1 MSLQATTSQTV
12 GPYFSIGLTRLKKVD
27 LAGPGV
33 VSGERIT
40 IEGRVLDGDRKPVP
54 DAMIEI
60 WQANSHGK
68 YAHPEDDQKKP
79 LEPDFQGFGR
89 IPVDENGKFSF
100 TTIKPGT
107 VPGPNGNPQAPHIAV
122 SVFMS
127 GLLRRLVTR
136 IYFPDEPANAGEF
149 VLNLVEPER
158 RTTLIAKKS
167 VNQIGTLEWNVIL
180 QGPDETVFFDIGL

>member
-1 MSLQATTSQTV
+1 VSVQATTSQTV

-27 LAGPGV
+27 LVGPG

-40 IEGRVLDGDRKPVP
+40 IAGRVLDGDRKPVS

-79 LEPDFQGFGR
+79 LEPGFQGFGR
-89 IPVDENGKFSF
+89 IPVDERGKFSF
-100 TTIKPGT
+100 TTIKPGA

-122 SVFMS
+122 SVFMR

-149 VLNLVEPER
+149 VLNLVERER
-158 RTTLIAKKS
+158 RATLIAKKNA
-167 VNQIGTLEWNVIL
+167 NQIGTLEWNVIL

>member
-12 GPYFSIGLTRLKKVD
+12 GPFFSIGLTRLKKVD

-33 VSGERIT
+33 SGERIT
-40 IEGRVLDGDRKPVP
+40 IAGRVLDGDRKPVS

-79 LEPDFQGFGR
+79 LEPGFQGFGR
-89 IPVDENGKFSF
+89 IPVDENGEFSF
-100 TTIKPGT
+100 TTIKPGA
-107 VPGPNGNPQAPHIAV
+107 VPGPNGKLQAPHIAV
-122 SVFMS
+122 SVFMR
-127 GLLRRLVTR
+127 GLLRRLMTR

-158 RTTLIAKKS
+158 RATLIAKKS
-167 VNQIGTLEWNVIL
+167 VKQIGTLEWNVIL

>member
-1 MSLQATTSQTV
+1 MSVQATTSQTV

-27 LAGPGV
+27 LVGPG

-40 IEGRVLDGDRKPVP
+40 IAGRVLDGDRKPVS

-79 LEPDFQGFGR
+79 LEPGFQGFGR
-89 IPVDENGKFSF
+89 IPVDERGKFSF
-100 TTIKPGT
+100 TTIKPGA

-122 SVFMS
+122 SVFMR

-136 IYFPDEPANAGEF
+136 IYFPDEPANRRDGLFRRDLVMRIAQAPDGLAARFDF
-149 VLNLVEPER
+149 VLDMR
-158 RTTLIAKKS
+158 
-167 VNQIGTLEWNVIL
+167 
-180 QGPDETVFFDIGL
+180 

>member
-1 MSLQATTSQTV
+1 MSLEATTSQTV

-33 VSGERIT
+33 SGERIT
-40 IEGRVLDGDRKPVP
+40 VEGRVLDGDRKPVP

-79 LEPDFQGFGR
+79 LEPGFQGFGR

-100 TTIKPGT
+100 TTIKPGA

-122 SVFMS
+122 SVFMR

-158 RTTLIAKKS
+158 RATLIAKKS
-167 VNQIGTLEWNVIL
+167 VNQIGTLEWNVVL
-180 QGPDETVFFDIGL
+180 QGPDETIFFDIGL